1 MESYAGLI
9 AVVVSGVAAAVS
21 SWLGYHTLKEA
32 RRNLEEARGDLAAKR
47 QLLVSVKDA
56 GVEIIHEARVA
67 ATAKDSLYDLLG
79 VRPESR
85 GSGKKGGP
93 DPARA

>member
-1 MESYAGLI
+1 MESYVGLI
-9 AVVVSGVAAAVS
+9 AVIVSGVAAAVS

-32 RRNLEEARGDLAAKR
+32 RRDLATKR

-85 GSGKKGGP
+85 DNGKKGGP